1 MSDFATNAPPH
12 KDVADATVR
21 MLCRTSRTLIIVG
34 SLARH
39 SLGISLKYALKLSKK

>member
-21 MLCRTSRTLIIVG
+21 MLCRISRTLIVE